1 MLSFTVIAIIISRN
15 RCNKEKEKQDVSQR
29 KEGQALPKA
38 QSPVT
43 AAAQGPE
50 LQAEGARYQGRVGE
64 Q

>member
-1 MLSFTVIAIIISRN
+1 MLLSSFPGTDVT
-15 RCNKEKEKQDVSQR
+15 EKEKQDVSQR